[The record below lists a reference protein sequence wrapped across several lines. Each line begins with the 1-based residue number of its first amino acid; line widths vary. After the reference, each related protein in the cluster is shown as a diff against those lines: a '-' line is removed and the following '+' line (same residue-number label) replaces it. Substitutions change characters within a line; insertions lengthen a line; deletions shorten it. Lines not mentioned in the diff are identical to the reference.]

1 MMRLD
6 LKTIQKLQQAGQ
18 YGTGNLKKLNSVDKN
33 QFYKKLMNKSF

>member
-6 LKTIQKLQQAGQ
+6 LKTIQKLQQSGI
-18 YGTGNLKKLNSVDKN
+18 YGMGNNKKASKIEKN